1 MQDIELKQIWE
12 SYNQQLA
19 KAEVLN
25 LQSWALN
32 TRCFETLQQQQAE
45 KKLEKLSGFNR
56 RAIMLGIV
64 WIAFLL
70 LLVWGNC
77 FQNPFFSLSLS
88 AIALLTVY
96 VTAKYVLHNI
106 LIGQVRYDT
115 PVTDTQKQLARL
127 QSSTFRSTAVAWWQ
141 LPFYTTWFWS
151 SSWIQESGLSFW
163 LIAFPITLLFTL
175 LAFFL
180 YRNIHAGNMHKKWV
194 KTLMMAGPE
203 YNHVA
208 AAMAYLEEIDA
219 FIKDQ
224 L

>member
-12 SYNQQLA
+12 SYNRQIA
-19 KAEVLN
+19 SAEVLN

-32 TRCFETLQQQQAE
+32 TRCFETLQQQRAE
-45 KKLEKLSGFNR
+45 KKLKNLSGFNR
-56 RAIMLGIV
+56 RAILLGIV

-70 LLVWGNC
+70 LLVWGNQ

-88 AIALLTVY
+88 AIALITLY
-96 VTAKYVLHNI
+96 VTVRYILHNI
-106 LIGQVRYDT
+106 LIARIRYDA

-180 YRNIHAGNMHKKWV
+180 HRNIHAGNMHKKWV
-194 KTLMMAGPE
+194 NALMMAGPE
-203 YNHVA
+203 YRQVA
-208 AAMAYLEEIDA
+208 TAMAYLEEIEA
-219 FIKDQ
+219 FKKDR